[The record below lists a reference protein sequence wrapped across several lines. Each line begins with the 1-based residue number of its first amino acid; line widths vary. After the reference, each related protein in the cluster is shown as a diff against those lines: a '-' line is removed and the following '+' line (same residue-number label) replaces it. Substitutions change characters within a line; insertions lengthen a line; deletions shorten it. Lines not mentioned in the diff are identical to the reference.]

1 GRGMRLTRYYAE
13 MVPKFWVGSLIRN
26 SRIFQEMTVA
36 DILRQLMSEMDVTN
50 ENKLTG
56 TYEPRNYCSQYRES
70 NLAFLS
76 RLMEEEGIFY
86 FHIHK
91 PGSHTLTLSDAS
103 LQAHTCGGP
112 AARLNV
118 SQNAS
123 APQYPEIASAYN
135 LEHEQAVVTGKV
147 LLWDHH
153 AQLPGKHLEADQ
165 AIKVGDSG
173 LEVFDYPGGYSHRFD
188 GINSGGGEQASALQ
202 KVFNENARVAD

>member
-1 GRGMRLTRYYAE
+1 MPPAYTQANRPLRIRTPLGPDGLLLERIRGEEAVSQPFRFELDLLSEKPDIDPGALLGKEVSVEIDFGTATRDISGIISRFVERGRGMRLTRYYAE

-86 FHIHK
+86 VHI
-91 PGSHTLTLSDAS
+91 
-103 LQAHTCGGP
+103 
-112 AARLNV
+112 
-118 SQNAS
+118 
-123 APQYPEIASAYN
+123 
-135 LEHEQAVVTGKV
+135 
-147 LLWDHH
+147 
-153 AQLPGKHLEADQ
+153 
-165 AIKVGDSG
+165 
-173 LEVFDYPGGYSHRFD
+173 
-188 GINSGGGEQASALQ
+188 
-202 KVFNENARVAD
+202 